1 MALAT
6 SQDGKLKTL
15 VDMISYDWSEDK
27 AQVLLNV
34 RDYWPYRDELAVQD
48 AIIYRGTRVLISMTL
63 RPLMLEKIH

>member
-27 AQVLLNV
+27 AQVPLNV
-34 RDYWPYRDELAVQD
+34 RDYWPYRDEIAVQD
-48 AIIYRGTRVLISMTL
+48 GIIYRRTRVLISMTL